1 MVVGYT
7 VSKMSIEPN
16 MIFHVYTTLNISNI
30 LSQFIQSQK
39 YVVTS
44 DIQLRSSLLTQGL
57 TGMNFDVVNQCLAY
71 AKKLRNAPAEINLLH
86 MTTLDKTRH
95 TCISTFQLL
104 RK

>member
-44 DIQLRSSLLTQGL
+44 DIQLRSSLHR
-57 TGMNFDVVNQCLAY
+57 A
-71 AKKLRNAPAEINLLH
+71 
-86 MTTLDKTRH
+86 
-95 TCISTFQLL
+95 
-104 RK
+104 